1 MKSKKVSR
9 LLKKKK
15 KKKGKGSSPC
25 WCDSII
31 WLRPRDWITLSATRT
46 RLFRQ
51 QSQVAG
57 GVGLLQDFLLV
68 HHSYLVLHIR
78 YIIKANI
85 TQNFEISNI

>member
-57 GVGLLQDFLLV
+57 GVGLLQEFLLV
-68 HHSYLVLHIR
+68 RPNLIWDCILS
-78 YIIKANI
+78 IILLLP
-85 TQNFEISNI
+85 